1 MKIKKIITCG
11 CSFSDANHTFTW
23 PHLLETYITKNC
35 IVPGYEKP
43 RVFEHLG
50 SPGQGQELIQKKAML
65 ALTEALKEYDPE
77 EIAVFVMWSGTS
89 RKSFYIENSRI
100 INRIIRSW
108 KRPDSMGTTKQFADL
123 KNNLSGK
130 IVLERSR
137 GNIEYSEDGGWYI
150 TRDGIGDDISLD
162 YYDMVEAPYYHIH
175 VSAENMIMLQN
186 SCKANNVKFYQQ
198 YFMDHSYA
206 DLEFG
211 KENQLVGYLFDQLD
225 DSTIISKQG
234 MYDYLKD
241 LSIKLFETGQ
251 ADHDHTYFLSADD
264 NHPNVK
270 GHKKWV
276 DDVIIPQLKE
286 KGLFNE

>member
-11 CSFSDANHTFTW
+11 CSFSEAEQPTW
-23 PHLLETYITKNC
+23 PYQLETFITGKF
-35 IVPGYEKP
+35 IVPEHEKP

-50 SPGQGQELIQKKAML
+50 AHGQGQELIQKKAML
-65 ALTEALKEYDPE
+65 ALTDSLKEYEPE
-77 EIAVFVMWSGTS
+77 EIAVIVMWSGTT
-89 RKSFYIENSRI
+89 RKSFYIDNTRI

-108 KRPDSMGTTKQFADL
+108 NDPNSMGITRQFADL
-123 KNNLSGK
+123 KNKLSDK
-130 IVLERSR
+130 ITLKRPR
-137 GNIEYSEDGGWYI
+137 GDIEYGVDGGWYI
-150 TRDGIGDDISLD
+150 TRDGIEDDVSLD
-162 YYDMVEAPYYHIH
+162 YFELVQTPYYHIH

-198 YFMDHSYA
+198 YFMDFSYT

-211 KENQLVGYLFDQLD
+211 KEQQMIGYLVDQLD
-225 DSTIISKQG
+225 ESTILSKQG
-234 MYDYLKD
+234 MYEYLKD
-241 LSIKLFETGQ
+241 CSDKLAESGQ
-251 ADHDHTYFLSADD
+251 AEHDHTYFLSAGD
-264 NHPNVK
+264 NHPNEK